1 MRLFPRF
8 CFIILIHLGI
18 KAPSTIVEGFDTQT
32 IVMRYGSRYWAVYVN
47 GELLAVTVYKKGAL
61 AVQQA
66 LGSTLPVTVAQAH
79 VSGASGA
86 LH

>member
-1 MRLFPRF
+1 MRLPPRF

-18 KAPSTIVEGFDTQT
+18 RATDAIVDGFDTQI
-32 IVMRYGSRYWAVYVN
+32 IVTRYGSRYWAVYLN

-66 LGSTLPVTVAQAH
+66 LCSTLPVMVAQSK
-79 VSGASGA
+79 VSGA

>member
-1 MRLFPRF
+1 MRLTASF

-18 KAPSTIVEGFDTQT
+18 KATNTIVKGFDAQT
-32 IVMRYGSRYWAVYVN
+32 IVTRYGSRYWAVYLN

-66 LGSTLPVTVAQAH
+66 LGRTAPGNGCAI
-79 VSGASGA
+79 
-86 LH
+86 

>member
-1 MRLFPRF
+1 MRLTPRF

-18 KAPSTIVEGFDTQT
+18 KATNTIVEGFDTQT
-32 IVMRYGSRYWAVYVN
+32 IVTRYGSRYWAVYLN

-66 LGSTLPVTVAQAH
+66 LGSTLPVMVAQFK
-79 VSGASGA
+79 VSGA